1 MTGTLRA
8 ANAIPRGEVGATSG
22 WRHRCTT
29 VPEISGILVPRRTL
43 IDYFDDFSEAKEQ
56 FLVCDDGFRVRSH
69 SYIEVGCAA
78 RGFASRLASAG
89 VHHGEKVVFW
99 SENRPEWIVA
109 FWGCLL
115 VGVIVVPIDY
125 RASPEFMTR
134 IARRVDARLI
144 VIGEDVPAT
153 PVALNIPVWRLH
165 ELEWRDGSPPAVP
178 IGRDDVAEI
187 IFTSGATGEPKGVVI
202 THRNVLANIEPVE
215 REVKKYRAW
224 ARPVFPLRFLDLLP
238 LSHMFGQAMATFIP
252 PMLPGTVVF
261 MRGYNPADIVALISR
276 RRVSVL
282 VCVPKILDVL
292 RAHTLRA
299 TPDAAVE
306 PTKQPWPLRWWRY
319 RNLHR
324 MFGAKFWAFVVG
336 AAPLDAELETF
347 WSARGFAV
355 IQGYGLTET
364 APIVSVTHPFHIQAG
379 SVGKA
384 VAGVDV
390 KIAPDGEILVRGEN
404 VTTGYYQA
412 ETETAQAFEGGWFHT
427 GDIGEIGPDGR
438 LFIRGRKKEV
448 IVTSEGLK
456 VFPDDVER
464 VLNEIPGVRDS
475 AAVGM
480 STTADTAGERVHVVL
495 VLDRGVD
502 ADAVVREANA
512 RLESHQKIRR
522 ALVWPQAE
530 LPRTEGTGKLKR
542 AAIREWVRT
551 GAAPAAAAPT
561 ADKVS
566 ALVAKHA
573 GRGDLSSTTTFDELG
588 LSSLERV
595 ELMVALEETFQTRLD
610 EKAFAGAHDVG
621 QLRALVEEAAK
632 GEAAP
637 PEAVEFPVWNR
648 SLASRLVR
656 RVALPGFIL
665 PLARIFA
672 WVHVDGRQ
680 HLEGVEGP
688 VIFASNHQ
696 SYLDT
701 PVIMAALPRRWRY
714 RLAPA
719 MSKEFFA
726 AHFYPQG
733 HGLMR
738 RLATSAAY
746 YLATLLFNA
755 FPLPQREAGA
765 RQTLRYMGELVD
777 HRFSVLIFPEGHH
790 TDTGEIDHFRPGIGM
805 IASRLDVPVVP
816 VRLDGVDRV
825 LHRTWHMAR
834 PGHVRVTFGAPTRLV
849 GADYEAL
856 AKQVEDAVRALR
868 FMRSETVDA
877 GKPQLTNRATAPTD
891 GARSTTR
898 SCESCSVG
906 TIRA

>member
-1 MTGTLRA
+1 L
-8 ANAIPRGEVGATSG
+8 
-22 WRHRCTT
+22 
-29 VPEISGILVPRRTL
+29 L
-43 IDYFDDFSEAKEQ
+43 DYFNDLARAKGQ
-56 FLVCDDGFRVRSH
+56 FLVYDDGFRARSY
-69 SYIEVGCAA
+69 SYTEVGLAA
-78 RGFASRLASAG
+78 HGFASRLASAG
-89 VHHGEKVVFW
+89 VRKGDKVVFW

-125 RASPEFMTR
+125 RASLEFLAR
-134 IARRVDARLI
+134 IAKRVAARLI
-144 VIGEDVPAT
+144 LVGEDVAPTPESLDVPA
-153 PVALNIPVWRLH
+153 WRLH
-165 ELEWRDGSPPAVP
+165 ELEWHDGTPPAVA
-178 IGRDDVAEI
+178 IDRDDVAEI

-202 THRNVLANIEPVE
+202 THRNVLANIEAVE

-224 ARPVFPLRFLDLLP
+224 ARPVFPLRFLNLLP

-261 MRGYNPADIVALISR
+261 MRGYNPADIVELINR

-282 VCVPKILDVL
+282 VSVPKILDVL
-292 RAHTLRA
+292 RAHALRA
-299 TPDAAVE
+299 ISDAVR
-306 PTKQPWPLRWWRY
+306 PPMKQAWPLLWWRY
-319 RNLHR
+319 RQLHR
-324 MFGAKFWAFVVG
+324 LFGPKFWAFVVG
-336 AAPLDAELETF
+336 AAPLDAELEAF

-384 VAGVDV
+384 IAGVEV

-404 VTTGYYQA
+404 VTRGYFQA

-448 IVTSEGLK
+448 IVTPEGLK

-464 VLNEIPGVRDS
+464 VVNEISGVHDS
-475 AAVGM
+475 AAVGLP
-480 STTADTAGERVHVVL
+480 TTPDTAGERVHIVL
-495 VLDRGVD
+495 VLESGVD
-502 ADAVVREANA
+502 PQAVVRDANA

-522 ALVWPQAE
+522 ALVWPHTQ

-542 AAIREWVRT
+542 AAIREWLRT
-551 GAAPAAAAPT
+551 GAAPAAAAP
-561 ADKVS
+561 AGDKLS
-566 ALVAKHA
+566 TLVAKYA
-573 GRGDLSSTTTFDELG
+573 GRGDLSPTMTIDELG

-595 ELMVALEETFQTRLD
+595 ELMVALEEAFQTRLD
-610 EKAFAGAHDVG
+610 ETAFSRAHDVG
-621 QLRALVEEAAK
+621 QLRALVEGASKGVAEPAA
-632 GEAAP
+632 AL
-637 PEAVEFPVWNR
+637 EFPAWNR
-648 SLASRLVR
+648 SVIARMVR
-656 RVALPGFIL
+656 RLALPAFIL

-672 WVHVDGRQ
+672 WVHVDGRR
-680 HLEGVEGP
+680 HLEGLEGP

-696 SYLDT
+696 SYMDT
-701 PVIMAALPRRWRY
+701 PVIEAALPRRWRY

-719 MSKEFFA
+719 MSKEFFT
-726 AHFYPQG
+726 AHFYPEG

-746 YLATLLFNA
+746 YLAALLFNA

-777 HRFSVLIFPEGHH
+777 GRFSVLIFPEGHH
-790 TDTGEIDHFRPGIGM
+790 TDTGEIDRFRPGIGM

-816 VRLDGVDRV
+816 VRLEGVDRV

-834 PGHVRVTFGAPTRLV
+834 PGPVRVTFGAPMRLV
-849 GADYEAL
+849 GADFEAL

-868 FMRSETVDA
+868 YRPGQTVDA
-877 GKPQLTNRATAPTD
+877 QGKPQL
-891 GARSTTR
+891 S
-898 SCESCSVG
+898 S
-906 TIRA
+906 